1 MAHSNKLLLAFTF
14 TFLVSACTTPTFAL
28 SENQQGS
35 ISQGCNTIR
44 QSFKLLRRS
53 DSHARTYLG
62 SNFEAISSNFITPL
76 NLYLIKNNQPHA
88 NLLEIQTSFATART
102 NFHDDFITYSR
113 SLEALINLDCQ
124 SQPAVFYQQLLQV
137 RQRRSELQDDIA
149 KLKSLATQHYEIVNE
164 MVQNYES
171 R

>member
-1 MAHSNKLLLAFTF
+1 MARFNKLLLAFTF
-14 TFLVSACTTPTFAL
+14 TFLISTCTTPTFAL

-35 ISQGCNTIR
+35 ISQGCSTIR
-44 QSFKLLRRS
+44 QSLKLLQRS

-62 SNFEAISSNFITPL
+62 SNFEAISSSFITPL
-76 NLYLIKNNQPHA
+76 NLYLIKNNQPHTT
-88 NLLEIQTSFATART
+88 LLDLQTSFATART

-171 R
+171 G